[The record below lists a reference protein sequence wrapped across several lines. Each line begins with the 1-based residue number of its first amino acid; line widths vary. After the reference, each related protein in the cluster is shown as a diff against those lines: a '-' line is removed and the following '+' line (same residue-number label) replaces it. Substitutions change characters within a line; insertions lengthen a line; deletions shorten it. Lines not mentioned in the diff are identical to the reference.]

1 MKLSNLIGI
10 NTVLHNDPTFND
22 VVRELRNSKS
32 PKIISPKQ
40 TFAYIISSIVQLI
53 NKPTLVI
60 TSNPEESRDLVE
72 SLNFWSNKT
81 TNLNFNERNEIFLE
95 KYKPDNKNT
104 VERMRCLQA
113 LNVRNYDEKNPI
125 ICSSIHALTTNTIS
139 KKLFRELSINL
150 SVGEKINPKILISLL
165 IKSGYKNTS
174 IVESVGQFAVRGD
187 IIDIFSISNKNPI
200 RIDFFYETIES
211 IKIFETSSQK
221 SIQNINEILLS
232 PVQETNVLAK
242 NIDEIIKNNKI
253 FFNDQTEIKK
263 KNIIEDLNSLLSGE
277 AEELISF
284 YSGFFDKNSIFDYIE
299 NDFLVIK
306 AENYNIDFEIE
317 NISNRRE
324 ELRKNKISKKEISD
338 LFPIPYLKNQYI
350 LDFFD
355 KHHHTIEINQRSYE
369 NKKHFKL
376 NFSSPKI
383 YNFKENKIS
392 RYLNKKNKEEKVII
406 TTDYTNRIKEILD
419 MDNIDIFTDI
429 NQISNNKFTIIS
441 KNIGDGFKINTENYF
456 YTILSDKEL
465 FGMKKKRVF
474 KSYSNNLPSTH
485 SSEPFKVND
494 FVVHIDHGVGKFVG
508 TTQIDSTNREFIVL
522 IYKNDDKLY
531 VPSDQIDRIQL
542 YKSFQKDTPNL
553 DILGSEK
560 WIKSKNKVKESIEI
574 LAVELLQIYA
584 AREKIQGKTYP
595 KKTEWIKMLEESF
608 EFIET
613 KDQLKAIDDINL
625 DLVSKKPMDRLLCG
639 DVGFGKT
646 EVALRAAFKVVENGY
661 QVAIMV
667 PTTVLALQHFK
678 TFTERLNPFP
688 VEIEYISRFVS
699 GKDQKKIIS
708 RLEEG
713 KVDILIGTH
722 KLIQKNITF
731 KNLGLLIIDEEHKF
745 GVNQKE
751 IIKQKDLDIDILSL
765 SATPIPRTL
774 SLALNG
780 VRDLSMI
787 NTPPEN
793 RIPVNTYLSEF
804 SEELIKEVIMREID
818 RKGQVFFVNNEVV
831 NIEIIANNIKK
842 IVPEANVTI
851 AHGQMDK
858 NNLEKIITDFSSNK
872 SDVLVCTTI
881 IESGIDMPN
890 VNTLIVNNAH
900 KFGLS
905 QLYQM
910 KGRIGRSEKTS
921 YAYFLTPPKSR
932 INSISEE
939 RLDAI
944 VSSSEFGSGYDIA
957 IRDLEIRGAG
967 NILGKEQSGH
977 ISSIGFELYN
987 SLLESAINSLKK
999 GEESNLNF
1007 FLMNTVDINIS
1018 SRIPE
1023 EYIDDIKVRLNIYM
1037 RLSKTRDLN
1046 DLKNLVSEII
1056 DRFGA
1061 IPEELNRLF
1070 LITNIKILC
1079 HKYKHIVLI
1088 KGDKNKITIK
1098 FDNSLLGIKVFLE
1111 NNLDEEF
1118 EIKSKTMIFYP
1129 ENPDKVLEELDLFIK
1144 KLINLQKEIL
1154 EKFNQ
1159 ATLLSEK

>member
-10 NTVLHNDPTFND
+10 NTVLHNDPTFKD
-22 VVRELRNSKS
+22 VVSELRNYKS

-40 TFAYIISSIVQLI
+40 TFAYIVSSIVQLI
-53 NKPTLVI
+53 NKPTLII
-60 TSNPEESRDLVE
+60 TSNPEESREMVE
-72 SLNFWSNKT
+72 NLNFWSNNT

-113 LNVRNYDEKNPI
+113 FIEKNYDEKNPI

-139 KKLFRELSINL
+139 KKLFEELSIKL
-150 SVGEKINPKILISLL
+150 KIGEKIDPKKLISILV
-165 IKSGYKNTS
+165 KGGYINSS

-187 IIDIFSISNKNPI
+187 IIDIFTIANKNAI
-200 RIDFFYETIES
+200 RIDFIYDTVES

-221 SIQNINEILLS
+221 SIKNINEILIS
-232 PVQETNVLAK
+232 PVQETNVLSQK
-242 NIDEIIKNNKI
+242 LDEIIENNNNFFNNKSTT
-253 FFNDQTEIKK
+253 NIKE
-263 KNIIEDLNSLLSGE
+263 IIENLNSLVAGE
-277 AEELISF
+277 SEDLINF
-284 YSGFFDKNSIFDYIE
+284 YSGFFDKSSIFEYINE
-299 NDFLVIK
+299 DFLIIK
-306 AENYNIDFEIE
+306 MENYNIDFELD
-317 NISNRRE
+317 NITKRRE
-324 ELRKNKISKKEISD
+324 ELRKNKISKNEITD
-338 LFPIPYLKNQYI
+338 LFPIPYLKNN
-350 LDFFD
+350 LLSDFLD
-355 KHHHTIEINQRSYE
+355 KHKAKIEINQRSHN

-376 NFSSPKI
+376 NFSLPKI
-383 YNFKENKIS
+383 YNFDENKIS

-406 TTDYTNRIKEILD
+406 TTDYPNRIKQILD

-429 NQISNNKFTIIS
+429 NQISNNKFVIIS
-441 KNIGDGFKINTENYF
+441 KNIGDGFKINIDNYH

-465 FGMKKKRVF
+465 FGMKKKRVY

-485 SSEPFKVND
+485 SSEPFKIND
-494 FVVHIDHGVGKFVG
+494 LVVHIDHGVGKFIG
-508 TTQIDSTNREFIVL
+508 TTQIDTSNREFIVL

-542 YKSFQKDTPNL
+542 YKSFQKDTPSL
-553 DILGSEK
+553 DTLGSEK
-560 WIKSKNKVKESIEI
+560 WIKSKNKVKESIEV

-595 KKTEWIKMLEESF
+595 KKTEWFKMLEESF

-613 KDQLKAIDDINL
+613 KDQLSAIDDINL

-667 PTTVLALQHFK
+667 PTTVLALQHYK
-678 TFTERLNPFP
+678 TFVERLNPFP
-688 VEIEYISRFVS
+688 VQIEYISRFVS
-699 GKDQKKIIS
+699 EKQQKEILS
-708 RLEEG
+708 RLAEG

-751 IIKQKDLDIDILSL
+751 IIKQKELDIDVLSL

-818 RKGQVFFVNNEVV
+818 RKGQVFFVNNEVF
-831 NIEIIANNIKK
+831 NIEIIANNIKR
-842 IVPEANVTI
+842 IVPEAKISI

-858 NNLEKIITDFSSNK
+858 NNLEKIITDFASNK
-872 SDVLVCTTI
+872 SHVLVCTTI

-890 VNTLIVNNAH
+890 VNTLIVNNAN

-921 YAYFLTPPKSR
+921 YAYFLTPSKSR
-932 INSISEE
+932 LNSISEE

-944 VSSSEFGSGYDIA
+944 ISSSEFGSGYDIA

-1023 EYIDDIKVRLNIYM
+1023 DYIDDIKVRLNIYM

-1046 DLKNLVSEII
+1046 DLKSLINEIK
-1056 DRFGA
+1056 DRFGL
-1061 IPEELNRLF
+1061 IPEELTRLF
-1070 LITNIKILC
+1070 LITKIKVLC
-1079 HKYKHIVLI
+1079 HKYKHIVSI
-1088 KGDKNKITIK
+1088 KGDKNRITIK
-1098 FDNSLLGIKVFLE
+1098 FDDSLLGIKAFLE
-1111 NNLDEEF
+1111 GNLDEEF

-1129 ENPDKVLEELDLFIK
+1129 ENSDRVLEELDIFIK
-1144 KLINLQKEIL
+1144 RLMDLQKEIL